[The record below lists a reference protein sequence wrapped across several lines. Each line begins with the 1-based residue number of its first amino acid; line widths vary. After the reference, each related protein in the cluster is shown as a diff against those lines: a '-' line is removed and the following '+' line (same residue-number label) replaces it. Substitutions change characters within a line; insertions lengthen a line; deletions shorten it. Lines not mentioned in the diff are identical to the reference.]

1 MAKGALVDSLVKAGE
16 TLVERLDEA
25 GLSPNAALW
34 LYRSETDDW
43 ALVLATKEAQEH
55 GVRAAYAQI
64 QPVFRKYESD
74 LKPLKFD
81 DITAVSA
88 DEAIILAI
96 GKLIH
101 AGPGLSTIRLT
112 NNYVDN
118 FLIDDALVYR
128 LLSPDETGGSEQRRT
143 GAA

>member
-1 MAKGALVDSLVKAGE
+1 MVKGALVDSLVKAGK

-25 GLSPNAALW
+25 GLNPNAALW

-55 GVRAAYAQI
+55 GARAAYAQI

-96 GKLIH
+96 GKIIH

-112 NNYVDN
+112 NNYVNN

-128 LLSPDETGGSEQRRT
+128 LMSSGETDGSEQKRT